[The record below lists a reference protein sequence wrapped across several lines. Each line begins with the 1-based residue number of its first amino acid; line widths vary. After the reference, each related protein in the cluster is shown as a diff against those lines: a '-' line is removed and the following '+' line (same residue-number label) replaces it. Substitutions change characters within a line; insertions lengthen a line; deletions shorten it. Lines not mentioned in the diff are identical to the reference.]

1 MSIASKKVPIAF
13 VTGIVCLG
21 LGIAG
26 GIVAANFIEKET
38 KADNKATDDGGGDP
52 KGAKGEPGG
61 KGGFGGGGKGGGGK
75 GGGGKGGGKGGGG
88 NPFGPKFQLTTLVT
102 KLDLLTKKPLSVE
115 LTPDQKKQI
124 QEQLAGLETADTLS
138 NEEAQAKLDALLKVV
153 EGHRATLEAAGF
165 PWPGA
170 AFPKLADN
178 PLKEGPGNDHLKSL
192 RTTLG
197 K

>member
-38 KADNKATDDGGGDP
+38 KTDAGGDAKAGAQP
-52 KGAKGEPGG
+52 DAKGGKDGPGGG

-75 GGGGKGGGKGGGG
+75 GGGGGGA
-88 NPFGPKFQLTTLVT
+88 FGPQFRLTTTVT
-102 KLDLLTKKPLSVE
+102 KLDILTKKPLSIE
-115 LTPDQKKQI
+115 LNADEKKQI
-124 QEQLAGLETADTLS
+124 QELFAGVEDKDALS
-138 NEEAQAKLDALLKVV
+138 NEEAQAKLDALLKIV
-153 EGHRATLEAAGF
+153 ERHRAALEAAGVI
-165 PWPGA
+165 WPGA
-170 AFPKLADN
+170 TPPKLADN